1 MATIIID
8 TEPYPNTNN
17 FTAPDIETSKCNIC
31 HEDTSNNRV
40 KTPCNHEFCG
50 DCFFKW
56 MQEKPNCPLCRK
68 EFVNENIMTNI
79 NANREELS
87 VISSE
92 ISYLK
97 VRASKLKRQ
106 AIKMYTKSEM
116 HWERQIRLRNMLES
130 TREEIILERKILKK
144 LRKKRKVSKK
154 INMLHKKEEVE
165 ISGLLDYIDG
175 YCTSGNVDELNT
187 YSDPIGETKEDSDE
201 LCETLWN
208 NMLLENP
215 EETPEETPEEN
226 QFRMLWETQEE
237 NSVEN
242 SVENTEEIYTSDT
255 YTADYSSESSSE
267 DSSSEDSSE
276 EEQVFTFQE
285 WPILEEPAV
294 GTLLDSTIREWPTL
308 NEAYPNETVI
318 FTFGEN

>member
-1 MATIIID
+1 MATIIIE
-8 TEPYPNTNN
+8 TEPTVYPNTNN
-17 FTAPDIETSKCNIC
+17 FTAPDIEPFKCNIC
-31 HEDTSNNRV
+31 QEDTENNKV
-40 KTPCNHEFCG
+40 ITPCEHIFCG
-50 DCFFKW
+50 ECFFKW

-242 SVENTEEIYTSDT
+242 TEEIYASDT

>member
-50 DCFFKW
+50 ECFFRW

-87 VISSE
+87 VITSE
-92 ISYLK
+92 VTYLK
-97 VRASKLKRQ
+97 VRASKLKKQ
-106 AIKMYTKSEM
+106 ARKMYIKSEM
-116 HWERQIRLRNMLES
+116 SWERQIRLRNMLES

-144 LRKKRKVSKK
+144 LRKKRKKPKSL
-154 INMLHKKEEVE
+154 NMLHKKEEEE
-165 ISGLLDYIDG
+165 ISSLLDYIDG
-175 YCTSGNVDELNT
+175 YCTRPVEELNT
-187 YSDPIGETKEDSDE
+187 YSDSTGETKEETDE

-208 NMLLENP
+208 NMLLQTDNPISVSVENP
-215 EETPEETPEEN
+215 EETPVENPDEAETEAETPDEE
-226 QFRMLWETQEE
+226 
-237 NSVEN
+237 
-242 SVENTEEIYTSDT
+242 YASDT
-255 YTADYSSESSSE
+255 AE
-267 DSSSEDSSE
+267 DSSSEDSSEDFSYE